1 MLHSSFTAQGLSGS
15 ILNHTAGSEQATEL
29 AQTLH
34 QSVSSPGWSCAI
46 LALGMSHPNRLCHPV
61 SLHNPKT
68 QLPRMLRSQICA
80 ARALPVLLSG
90 PLYSY
95 MANTK
100 LPLETPKPAI
110 RLHCSLQGAGLAHSG
125 ILSQINHSH
134 DSSGYFAIRKALL
147 LSIPG
152 SVLSPILGLSLKHS
166 VGNHCQ
172 SEQNVHCAL
181 CTSCSFLT
189 RNITALSL
197 TWFSTEILQQSCL
210 LLVSTPLV
218 ITLPSARIWRNSCLC
233 LQLYCG
239 TAVSSL
245 PFWRTWETCEAELPW
260 KHRGNFPQYF
270 SLLWAQNKPGVAV
283 LTAMGGKGCLSSSRG
298 SC

>member
-61 SLHNPKT
+61 SSHNPKT

-152 SVLSPILGLSLKHS
+152 SVLSPILGLSLKQ
-166 VGNHCQ
+166 CW
-172 SEQNVHCAL
+172 EPLPIRAERPL
-181 CTSCSFLT
+181 CSMHK
-189 RNITALSL
+189 
-197 TWFSTEILQQSCL
+197 
-210 LLVSTPLV
+210 LLVSDKEHHCSESHMVLN
-218 ITLPSARIWRNSCLC
+218 RNSSAKLSPSC
-233 LQLYCG
+233 QYS
-239 TAVSSL
+239 VSHYTPIGQDLKELMSL
-245 PFWRTWETCEAELPW
+245 SAALLWHSCQQPAFLKDVRNVRSRVTLKTPRELPPVFLPIVST
-260 KHRGNFPQYF
+260 KQTR
-270 SLLWAQNKPGVAV
+270 
-283 LTAMGGKGCLSSSRG
+283 C
-298 SC
+298 SCAYSNGR

>member
-1 MLHSSFTAQGLSGS
+1 MPSLLWGWVILTGYVTLSPRTTPKHSCP
-15 ILNHTAGSEQATEL
+15 E
-29 AQTLH
+29 
-34 QSVSSPGWSCAI
+34 C
-46 LALGMSHPNRLCHPV
+46 
-61 SLHNPKT
+61 
-68 QLPRMLRSQICA
+68 CA
-80 ARALPVLLSG
+80 AKFVQPELFLSFSLVHSTHTWQIPNCPWKLLNLPYG
-90 PLYSY
+90 F
-95 MANTK
+95 T
-100 LPLETPKPAI
+100 
-110 RLHCSLQGAGLAHSG
+110 SLQGAGLAHSG

-172 SEQNVHCAL
+172 SEQNVHFAL

-197 TWFSTEILQQSCL
+197 TWSSTEILQQSCL